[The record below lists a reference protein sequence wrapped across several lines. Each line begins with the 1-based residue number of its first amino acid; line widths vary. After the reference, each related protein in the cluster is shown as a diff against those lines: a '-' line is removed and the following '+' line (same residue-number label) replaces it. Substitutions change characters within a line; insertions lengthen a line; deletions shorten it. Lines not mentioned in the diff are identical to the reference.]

1 MTLALRPIA
10 PADLPAAGRICHDAF
25 RAIATEHNFP
35 PDFPTP
41 EVGISLLTD
50 LTNSPGFY
58 GVVAEIDGQ
67 VVGSNFIDERSP
79 IIGLGPITVDPAAQ
93 NQGAGNAL
101 MTHMLDR
108 AEHNGAPGVR
118 LVQAGY
124 HRRSLC
130 LYTKLGFAVREHLT
144 NLQGPALGL
153 RLTGRTVRPAATAD
167 LAACNRLC
175 RAVHGLGRGGS
186 LRGAIVRGTAAVV
199 EHDGRITGYTTEI
212 GFGGHTV
219 AEIERG
225 SEGAD
230 WRGAGVWRPWF
241 SPAQP
246 QHRTVSVVPGER
258 AQNGPVDD
266 PDDSGSLQRAA
277 GCLSAIDLVLMRP
290 ARQFAQ

>member
-1 MTLALRPIA
+1 MALTLHPITA
-10 PADLPAAGRICHDAF
+10 ADLPMAGRICHDAF
-25 RAIATEHNFP
+25 RAIATEHNYP

-41 EVGISLLTD
+41 EVGIGLLTD

-67 VVGSNFIDERSP
+67 LVGSIFIDERAP

-93 NQGAGNAL
+93 NRGVGNAL

-130 LYTKLGFAVREHLT
+130 LYTRLGFAVREHLT

-153 RLTGRTVRPAATAD
+153 RLTGRTVRSAITAD

-175 RAVHGLGRGGS
+175 RAVHGLDRGGS
-186 LRGAIVRGTAAVV
+186 LRGAIVRGTATVV
-199 EHDGRITGYTTEI
+199 EHGGRITGYTTEI
-212 GFGGHTV
+212 GFGGHAV
-219 AEIERG
+219 AELNEDLKALI
-225 SEGAD
+225 GAAPAFGGPGFLLPSRNTELFQ
-230 WRGAGVWRPWF
+230 WCLANGLRMVQSMTLMTVGLYNEPQGAYLPSIWF
-241 SPAQP
+241 
-246 QHRTVSVVPGER
+246 
-258 AQNGPVDD
+258 
-266 PDDSGSLQRAA
+266 
-277 GCLSAIDLVLMRP
+277 
-290 ARQFAQ
+290 